1 MANTARHT
9 INAEIH
15 TSPLEKLTVG
25 FGVTSAMGRTDYD
38 YARLDNFFTARVFAR
53 YQVTDNVALH
63 VRVENLFDQ
72 NFIITNDY
80 NFGPRQARG
89 LGVFGGV
96 TVEF

>member
-1 MANTARHT
+1 MKPSRWPILPAT
-9 INAEIH
+9 
-15 TSPLEKLTVG
+15 PVEKLTVG
-25 FGVTSAMGRTDYD
+25 FGVTSAMGRTDYN
-38 YARLDNFFTARVFAR
+38 YARLDNFFTARLFAR
-53 YQVTDNVALH
+53 YQVTDNVAFH

>member
-1 MANTARHT
+1 
-9 INAEIH
+9 
-15 TSPLEKLTVG
+15 
-25 FGVTSAMGRTDYD
+25 MGRTDYD
-38 YARLDNFFTARVFAR
+38 YARLDNFFTARVLPVP
-53 YQVTDNVALH
+53 VTDNVALH

>member
-1 MANTARHT
+1 MSQHQRIDNLDRNIIAALQLDARTPYAELGKRFSVSPAT
-9 INAEIH
+9 I
-15 TSPLEKLTVG
+15 
-25 FGVTSAMGRTDYD
+25 
-38 YARLDNFFTARVFAR
+38 
-53 YQVTDNVALH
+53 H

-72 NFIITNDY
+72 NFNITNDY

>member
-1 MANTARHT
+1 M
-9 INAEIH
+9 
-15 TSPLEKLTVG
+15 
-25 FGVTSAMGRTDYD
+25 
-38 YARLDNFFTARVFAR
+38 
-53 YQVTDNVALH
+53 TDNVAFH

>member
-1 MANTARHT
+1 MWRSMCVWKTW
-9 INAEIH
+9 
-15 TSPLEKLTVG
+15 
-25 FGVTSAMGRTDYD
+25 
-38 YARLDNFFTARVFAR
+38 
-53 YQVTDNVALH
+53 
-63 VRVENLFDQ
+63 FDQ